1 MATHARRAAY
11 LTVVDAIAQRNHLA
25 RGSFGNG
32 KTRDRSRSCVWM
44 RTLRRFG
51 GDCGDIA
58 GRSRRTRTGSDRR
71 GISCGTTLID
81 NSICVPLLD
90 SGLRTERLKTIMSHR
105 PEDNIVQR
113 DKHELARFGYAQEL
127 FLTMGGFSNFALSF
141 SIISIL
147 TGAVT
152 LSDYGLS
159 LGGPAEMAFG
169 WPLVAFFTLAVA
181 ASMGELASA
190 FPTSG
195 GTYHWAS
202 LLGGRGVGWF
212 TAWLNIVGL
221 VATLAAVDYGCA
233 LFVTPLLGFRST
245 TPTIRLVYA
254 AILISHGA
262 INHYGIRP

>member
-58 GRSRRTRTGSDRR
+58 CRSRRTRARSDRR

-127 FLTMGGFSNFALSF
+127 FRTMGGFSNFALSF

-152 LSDYGLS
+152 
-159 LGGPAEMAFG
+159 
-169 WPLVAFFTLAVA
+169 FTITV
-181 ASMGELASA
+181 
-190 FPTSG
+190 
-195 GTYHWAS
+195 
-202 LLGGRGVGWF
+202 
-212 TAWLNIVGL
+212 
-221 VATLAAVDYGCA
+221 
-233 LFVTPLLGFRST
+233 
-245 TPTIRLVYA
+245 
-254 AILISHGA
+254 
-262 INHYGIRP
+262 